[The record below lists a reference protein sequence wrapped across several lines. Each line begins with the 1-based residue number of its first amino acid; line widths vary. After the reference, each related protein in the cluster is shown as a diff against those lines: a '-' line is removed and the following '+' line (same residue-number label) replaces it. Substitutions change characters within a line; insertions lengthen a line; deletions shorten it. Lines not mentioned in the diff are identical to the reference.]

1 MRTLILIY
9 HGTSDGGGGH
19 ENLHGLPK
27 RNLRDQMD
35 HLARTNRRV
44 LSWRELASGPGI
56 GDRPGLTIAL
66 TFDDGCQSDLENAR
80 LLKAR
85 GFDALFFIAT
95 EYIGQRGYLSVG
107 EILEL
112 HTLGMGIGS
121 HSHRHALLTPM
132 SDAQIEQNLSRSK
145 RILEDIVQT
154 PIRHLSFPGGGYS
167 SRVLRVGRSVGY
179 QDFFSSDWGVNMQSQ
194 FAKGVFRRTSV
205 LNSLDVAQFEALL
218 SLRNYRARQTL
229 FQVKE
234 LTKRALGEDRYWRL
248 RQALVDFVR

>member
-1 MRTLILIY
+1 
-9 HGTSDGGGGH
+9 
-19 ENLHGLPK
+19 LHGLPE
-27 RNLRDQMD
+27 RNLRDQID
-35 HLARTNRRV
+35 HLARSHRRV
-44 LSWRELASGPGI
+44 LSWRELTSDSGTSSP
-56 GDRPGLTIAL
+56 PGLTVAL

-95 EYIGQRGYLSVG
+95 EYIGQRGYLSAS

-112 HTLGMGIGS
+112 HALGMGIGS

-132 SDAQIEQNLSRSK
+132 RDAQVEENLRHSK
-145 RILEDIVQT
+145 RILEDLVQT

-167 SRVLRVGRSVGY
+167 SRVLRIGRLVGY
-179 QDFFSSDWGVNMQSQ
+179 RDFFSSDWGVNTESQ

-205 LNSLDVAQFEALL
+205 LNNLDIGQFEALL
-218 SLRNYRARQTL
+218 SLRHYGARQTL